1 VAPPR
6 LRTMGRAGWVAQE
19 RSEDHGGRR
28 ENTGGT
34 MTGLREVDGGRR
46 ENTGGIKTGLREV
59 DEGNNGGQYILF
71 VVFEK

>member
-6 LRTMGRAGWVAQE
+6 LRTMGEADWVAQE
-19 RSEDHGGRR
+19 RSRNH
-28 ENTGGT
+28 
-34 MTGLREVDGGRR
+34 GGRR

-59 DEGNNGGQYILF
+59 NEGNNGGQYILF

>member
-6 LRTMGRAGWVAQE
+6 LRTMGEAGWVAQE
-19 RSEDHGGRR
+19 RSGNH
-28 ENTGGT
+28 
-34 MTGLREVDGGRR
+34 GGRR

-59 DEGNNGGQYILF
+59 NEGNNGGQYILF